1 MPRLDVKPR
10 GAEGFKR
17 AIGLFSGISLICGM
31 IIGSGI
37 FYSGSFVLDRTHM
50 SYGLALICW
59 FIGGLLALLG
69 SLCFAE
75 LGAQYPETGGEV
87 VYLRKA
93 YHPSVGF
100 SFGFT
105 MLMAGMTASI
115 AALCQALPMAVKSVF
130 NLSDG
135 QVKLIAY
142 AVIIALTAY
151 NLLGVKVGA
160 MVGNITMIAKLIPL
174 VLIIIAGLFLGRQH
188 PHMNFAP
195 VIDGHPAS
203 LPAILSMIGF
213 GTVSVFWAYEGWEN
227 LGTVAGEMKNPRR
240 DLPRAMIISAGI
252 CTVVYMLFNF
262 AIFRVLPAGTIS
274 SSVASGNLYL
284 GMQTAKVIFGAAGG
298 ALVLVCMVVAIF
310 SCANAE
316 ILAFPR
322 NYYAMAEEGHFF
334 KIFTRVSPRTGVPTT
349 AMIAQC
355 IVVIVLISIGN
366 LEQLTSMTV
375 FTTMIYNTLTIIS
388 VMVSRRKYPTLH
400 RPFKAWGYPAIIFVN
415 VAIYVALMVNTF
427 VTDPF
432 TAIVGALIPVVSFI
446 VYFAYDKAKKDD
458 GGGAGGGDTVPAA
471 AHSDAEEGPSGSLD
485 PV

>member
-1 MPRLDVKPR
+1 MTQVEKGTGG
-10 GAEGFKR
+10 GAGFKK

-37 FYSGSFVLDRTHM
+37 FYSGSFVLERTHM

-115 AALCQALPMAVKSVF
+115 AALCQALPMAVKSVL

-142 AVIIALTAY
+142 ALIIALTAY
-151 NLLGVKVGA
+151 NMMGVKVGA

-174 VLIIIAGLFLGRQH
+174 VLIIVAGLFLGHQT
-188 PHMNFAP
+188 PHMNLAP
-195 VIDGHPAS
+195 VVDGLPAS
-203 LPAILSMIGF
+203 PVAILSMIGF

-227 LGTVAGEMKNPRR
+227 LGTVAGEMKNPRK
-240 DLPRAMIISAGI
+240 DLPKAMMISAAI
-252 CTVVYMLFNF
+252 CTALYLLFNF

-274 SSVASGNLYL
+274 SAVASGDLYL
-284 GMQTAKVIFGAAGG
+284 GMQTAKVLFGAAGG
-298 ALVLVCMVVAIF
+298 VLVLVCMVVAIF
-310 SCANAE
+310 SCLNAE

-355 IVVIVLISIGN
+355 IVVMILITMGN

-375 FTTMIYNTLTIIS
+375 FTTMIYNTLTIVS
-388 VMVSRRKYPTLH
+388 VIVSRRKYPTLE
-400 RPFKAWGYPAIIFVN
+400 RPFKAWGYPAIVFVN

-446 VYFAYDKAKKDD
+446 VYFAYDKAKKH
-458 GGGAGGGDTVPAA
+458 GGGDAGGGKDAVPASV
-471 AHSDAEEGPSGSLD
+471 SDGPAGDLD